1 MEYRADKSRIYSCFL
16 LSAAFSGLQFF
27 IVEGAEAYG
36 SIDISGK
43 QEYNVCKRGLVKNG
57 LEITFITLSGF
68 HRLSVK
74 TGMHLFCTFVSFD
87 GQQYS
92 LGI

>member
-43 QEYNVCKRGLVKNG
+43 QEYNVCKRGLVKKWFGNY
-57 LEITFITLSGF
+57 IYHIV
-68 HRLSVK
+68 R
-74 TGMHLFCTFVSFD
+74 VS
-87 GQQYS
+87 Q
-92 LGI
+92 IIC